1 MHEVGQL
8 PAVGDHHEHSFLL
21 LLQFQQELADPGGRG
36 AIEIARRL
44 VRQEQEGPVD
54 QGSGQCRPLAFTAG
68 QLRGPVIEAVAQSD
82 PIQQFLRPLD
92 SLGKNG
98 TGGDRRHEHILQDRA
113 LRQEVVVLKNKA
125 DGAVAKLGQLRLG
138 KGGRVLVVQ
147 EHPPGSRRLQR
158 AQNIQQGALA
168 RAAGTHDRHVLA
180 ARQIQRNSLQHDQ
193 WFAAR
198 GELLDNVLNN

>member
-1 MHEVGQL
+1 MRSASCRLWVTTTSILPPVAAIPAGVGR
-8 PAVGDHHEHSFLL
+8 S
-21 LLQFQQELADPGGRG
+21 GRPC

-98 TGGDRRHEHILQDRA
+98 TGGDRRHASATAPPVPAAAHNNCQPPQQTPAPHSALPCRAKKDSRVPHIST
-113 LRQEVVVLKNKA
+113 LRCGIARISIRFFQINENEKA
-125 DGAVAKLGQLRLG
+125 
-138 KGGRVLVVQ
+138 
-147 EHPPGSRRLQR
+147 PTSR
-158 AQNIQQGALA
+158 
-168 RAAGTHDRHVLA
+168 
-180 ARQIQRNSLQHDQ
+180 
-193 WFAAR
+193 F
-198 GELLDNVLNN
+198 